1 MATAANLE
9 SCSVGVQKGEACHK
23 IIYCRVQELKTKDG
37 ISADDIRLIKW
48 RTEISNL
55 KFICLHHLE
64 KKKKLTRYESLQKAC
79 CNPLQTHAKAFS
91 SK

>member
-23 IIYCRVQELKTKDG
+23 IISSRIQKLKTRVK
-37 ISADDIRLIKW
+37 ISADIKLMGY

-55 KFICLHHLE
+55 KTICLHHV
-64 KKKKLTRYESLQKAC
+64 KKYLTRSESIQKAC
-79 CNPLQTHAKAFS
+79 CNPF
-91 SK
+91 

>member
-1 MATAANLE
+1 MVTAANLE

-23 IIYCRVQELKTKDG
+23 IISSRIQELKTRVK
-37 ISADDIRLIKW
+37 IKADIKLMGC

-55 KFICLHHLE
+55 KTICLQHV
-64 KKKKLTRYESLQKAC
+64 KKYLTRFESIQKAR
-79 CNPLQTHAKAFS
+79 CNSFSTHKKAFT